1 MAMRIEARSSDPAPG
16 SRGFPWPVLERGNSD
31 FAEGVY
37 AIELE
42 HAEVGKSFELTH
54 EISGAAL
61 ITRWIAERKVLF
73 ACAVA
78 APASAYRKLHV
89 SEIPAQSV
97 GWDPDDF
104 GEPPKFTP
112 LIVAARDI
120 SHTIDAQA
128 DGVHSLWDGRRVEL
142 PKGAR
147 LALFPPFA
155 LQSGMMGL
163 LKFHMDEK
171 MDSGRFRVQANNDEG
186 FKIDVHMAKDLF
198 AYLQRGAQRQ
208 DATGAN
214 VMTHIVSAALN
225 LLKREYSKDDE
236 DEGGWSFHPNLRAL
250 AEHLENNGLPHWSD
264 DGFRA
269 EEAAT
274 SLYPH
279 KLREM
284 GE

>member
-1 MAMRIEARSSDPAPG
+1 M
-16 SRGFPWPVLERGNSD
+16 ERGNSS

-89 SEIPAQSV
+89 SETPAQSV
-97 GWDPDDF
+97 SWDPDDF

-142 PKGAR
+142 SKGAR
-147 LALFPPFA
+147 VALFPPFA

-163 LKFHMDEK
+163 LKFHMDES
-171 MDSGRFRVQANNDEG
+171 MDSGRFRVQANNEG
-186 FKIDVHMAKDLF
+186 GFGISVYMAQDLF

-225 LLKREYSKDDE
+225 LLKNEHCKDDDE
-236 DEGGWSFHPNLRAL
+236 DGGWRSHPNLRAL
-250 AEHLENNGLPHWSD
+250 AEHLESNDLPHWSD
-264 DGFRA
+264 DDFSA
-269 EEAAT
+269 EEVAT
-274 SLYPH
+274 ALHPH
-279 KLREM
+279 KLPE
-284 GE
+284 